1 MKRRSNGIQQLG
13 SAMGGGG
20 GGGHTQKP
28 PLIEMEAVESGRQ
41 DVQAVFFGLFVGELG
56 HLRQVHLQ
64 QSEEGAIATLRP
76 LRSFPIHQR
85 CVGFMAPSLCVATI
99 SLTARARLNGMC
111 NRQ

>member
-1 MKRRSNGIQQLG
+1 
-13 SAMGGGG
+13 MGFNNSGLRWGEG

-41 DVQAVFFGLFVGELG
+41 DVQAVFFGLFVGEFG

-85 CVGFMAPSLCVATI
+85 CIGFMAPSLGPSHYLPDGTCQAKWHV
-99 SLTARARLNGMC
+99 
-111 NRQ
+111 